1 MSGASG
7 SSVGGGRRV
16 VLIGATGSIA
26 RAIAAQL
33 AARGDTLLLV
43 ARDTEELARDAADL
57 HHRFAITAHTATLDV
72 EHPETFDGFVRSAS
86 ETLGSID
93 GLVFAQGF
101 MASQEDGERDHE
113 LAQRTIDVNFTACVR
128 LTLAFAP
135 HLAGAGEGKGK
146 TDRARTPFVCFVSSV
161 AGDRG
166 RASNFIYGSS
176 KAGLNAF
183 AQGLRQSWR
192 GRTSVTVVKPGFTD
206 TAMTWGLPGMFLVA
220 SPEAVAGD
228 TLRAIDR
235 GRAVAYT
242 PFFWRWIM
250 LIIRLVPGFLY
261 DRVKL

>member
-1 MSGASG
+1 MSGTSG
-7 SSVGGGRRV
+7 SSAGGGRRV
-16 VLIGATGSIA
+16 VLVGATGSIA

-43 ARDTEELARDAADL
+43 ARDADELARDAADL
-57 HHRFAITAHTATLDV
+57 HHRFGITAHAATLDA
-72 EHPETFDGFVRSAS
+72 ERPETFDGFVRSAID
-86 ETLGSID
+86 TLGSID
-93 GLVFAQGF
+93 GLIFAQGF
-101 MASQEDGERDHE
+101 MASQEDGERDHA

-135 HLAGAGEGKGK
+135 HLAGPTERGKA
-146 TDRARTPFVCFVSSV
+146 DRARTPFVCFVSSV

-176 KAGLNAF
+176 KAGLDAF

-192 GRTSVTVVKPGFTD
+192 GRTGVTVVKPGFTD

-220 SPEAVAGD
+220 TPERVARE
-228 TLRAIDR
+228 TLRAVDR

-250 LIIRLVPGFLY
+250 RIIRSVPGFLY